1 MIVSTRI
8 GDDRSAIER
17 PRPMHCRRQRRWFT
31 DAPLRL
37 RGAVA
42 SGLVHILCWM
52 WLAGSAA
59 AQDAAWE
66 ALKTDGA
73 VAILRHA
80 RAPGTGDPPGFR
92 LEDCATQRNLSEEGR
107 AQARRI
113 GAAFRRE
120 GVRVGAVL
128 ASRWCRG
135 LDTARLAFGE
145 ATPFPPL
152 DSFFAAG
159 DRAAQT
165 AALRE
170 RIGAWRGPGALV
182 LVTHQVNI
190 TALTEVF
197 PAEGEVLA
205 LRRRADGEIAV
216 VGRVTP

>member
-1 MIVSTRI
+1 MI
-8 GDDRSAIER
+8 RSLTFALLIALQGL
-17 PRPMHCRRQRRWFT
+17 PAGAT
-31 DAPLRL
+31 D
-37 RGAVA
+37 
-42 SGLVHILCWM
+42 
-52 WLAGSAA
+52 LAW
-59 AQDAAWE
+59 Q

-80 RAPGTGDPPGFR
+80 RAPGTGDPPEFR
-92 LEDCATQRNLSEEGR
+92 LGECATQRNLSDEGR

-128 ASRWCRG
+128 SSRWCRG

-159 DRAAQT
+159 DRASQT

-170 RIGAWRGPGALV
+170 RIAAWSGPGALI

-197 PAEGEVLA
+197 PSEGEVLV
-205 LRRRADGEIAV
+205 LRAHPDGSV
-216 VGRVTP
+216 TVLGRVTP